1 MGKKYDVCKYNI
13 YHDCKFRSVTAKNEG
28 FREFQSF
35 SWNWR
40 TRSCC
45 QEKPQSSISYI
56 YQKVYQQIV
65 MLSDKNNC
73 LVFYMLF
80 IGTLKRNFF
89 SPNLGIFIRHQN
101 EPFRIIK

>member
-1 MGKKYDVCKYNI
+1 MGKKYNVCMYNI
-13 YHDCKFRSVTAKNEG
+13 YHDDKFRGVTVKNEC

-35 SWNWR
+35 SWTWR

-45 QEKPQSSISYI
+45 QEKPQRSISYI

-80 IGTLKRNFF
+80 IGTL
-89 SPNLGIFIRHQN
+89 
-101 EPFRIIK
+101 